1 MANSF
6 GTAKIFGYLK
16 NIRSFILGFKFEIG
30 RDTIVRSVSSV
41 LTSIFKLSALE
52 TWKKIRRSFRPIFSF
67 IRNTYIKQNEIVTLG
82 LLVGKM

>member
-6 GTAKIFGYLK
+6 DTAKIFGVLK
-16 NIRSFILGFKFEIG
+16 NIRSFVSGFKFEIR
-30 RDTIVRSVSSV
+30 RDTIARSVSSV
-41 LTSIFKLSALE
+41 LTSIFELPALE
-52 TWKKIRRSFRPIFSF
+52 TWKKIRRSLRPIFSF